1 MKRALQLWVDEVITI
16 QVVEEAWAQ
25 GMGYAIKLKAKENK
39 AIGRKTTSYTMF
51 LGTNWKD
58 DTNFFLQSII
68 KVLSDDKMKEITN
81 LAQMAARKATKAGE
95 KSLASSNEEE
105 DGGVLICSGSES
117 LEAEDK
123 EDCGPGWKNQGK
135 FSPPLPYLM
144 VSNSFVS
151 KLPNLRHQMPT
162 LTRK

>member
-1 MKRALQLWVDEVITI
+1 MKHVLQLWVDEVITI
-16 QVVEEAWAQ
+16 QAVEEARAR
-25 GMGYAIKLKAKENK
+25 GTGYAIKLKAKENK
-39 AIGRKTTSYTMF
+39 ATGRKTTSYTAF
-51 LGTNWKD
+51 SGTNWKD

-68 KVLSDDKMKEITN
+68 KVLSDDKMKEITD
-81 LAQMAARKATKAGE
+81 LAQTAARKATKAGE

-117 LEAEDK
+117 SEAEDE

-144 VSNSFVS
+144 VSNKSVS
-151 KLPNLRHQMPT
+151 ELPNLRHQTPT